1 MLWDEVLKHP
11 AVRRAVAVGEE
22 RVGRAVVKL
31 LASEG
36 LGEGL
41 RTIAAGAAQARSTL
55 ERGVSQALHAASLP
69 SRDDVAALKRRID
82 ELEAVIDG
90 LADRLGRGPAGARDE
105 GGEGGE

>member
-11 AVRRAVAVGEE
+11 ALRRAVAVGEE

-36 LGEGL
+36 LGDGL
-41 RTIAAGAAQARSTL
+41 RTLAAGAAQARSTL

-69 SRDDVAALKRRID
+69 SKDDVAALKRRID

-90 LADRLGRGPAGARDE
+90 LAGRLGRPGGARGE
-105 GGEGGE
+105 RGEGGE